1 MKTVVLQKDSIYTGN
16 LILVNPWHP
25 YREENTKKD
34 LVPVNNIEPTVLQ
47 SRSAVKLLSEC
58 MESLDGWRQI
68 SAVSGWRSM
77 KEQEDIYTQSLK
89 NNGTAFTNKFVALP
103 GHSEHQTGL
112 AIDLALKKEHIDF
125 ICPDFPYTG
134 ICQAF
139 RERAIPFGFTER
151 YPQSK
156 ESITGIAHEP
166 WHFRYVGTPHAE
178 IMKKQGFVLEEYID
192 FLRQYPYG
200 QKQYRYQ
207 QKHLNISISYLK
219 AQEMTDTQ
227 FEIDSN
233 VPYSVSGNNVDGFI
247 ITEWRS

>member
-1 MKTVVLQKDSIYTGN
+1 MKTVVLQKKSIYTGN
-16 LILVNPWHP
+16 LILVNPRYA
-25 YREENTKKD
+25 YREKNTKKD
-34 LVPVNNIEPTVLQ
+34 LAPVNNIEASVLQ
-47 SRSAVKLLSEC
+47 NRSAVKLLSEC
-58 MESLDGWRQI
+58 MESMDGWRQI

-77 KEQEDIYTQSLK
+77 KEQQNIFTQSVQDS
-89 NNGTAFTNKFVALP
+89 GIIFTNQFVALP

-112 AIDLALKKEHIDF
+112 AIDLALKKDTIDF

-139 RERAIPFGFTER
+139 RERAILFGFIER
-151 YPQSK
+151 YPQGK
-156 ESITGIAHEP
+156 ERITGIAHEP
-166 WHFRYVGTPHAE
+166 WHFRFVGKPHAE
-178 IMKKQGFVLEEYID
+178 IIKKHGFVLEEYID

-200 QKQYRYQ
+200 RKKYLYQ

-219 AQEMTDTQ
+219 AQEETDTQ

-233 VPYSVSGNNVDGFI
+233 IPYSVSGNNVDGYI